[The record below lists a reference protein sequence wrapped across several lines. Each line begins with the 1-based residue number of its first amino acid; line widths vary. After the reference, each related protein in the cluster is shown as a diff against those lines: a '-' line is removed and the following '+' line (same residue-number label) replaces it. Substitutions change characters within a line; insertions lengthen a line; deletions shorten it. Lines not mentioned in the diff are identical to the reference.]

1 MTEIGAPMSDPA
13 SGNLNGSLLIVEAES
28 AAAARTVIEKD
39 IYWSSNV
46 VSSFVYAAF
55 SLPPCFSPCLSHLLT
70 V

>member
-46 VSSFVYAAF
+46 VSLSFYSPA
-55 SLPPCFSPCLSHLLT
+55 SLS
-70 V
+70 